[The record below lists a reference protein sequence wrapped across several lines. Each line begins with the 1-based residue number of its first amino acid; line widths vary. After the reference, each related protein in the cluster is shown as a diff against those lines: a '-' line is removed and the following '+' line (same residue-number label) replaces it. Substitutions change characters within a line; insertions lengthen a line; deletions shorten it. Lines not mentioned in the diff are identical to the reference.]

1 MSTPHDLNRERQWVC
16 ARRINARRHTLGLT
30 QWDVVERM
38 AALGVTGT
46 NRTLSAME
54 HGQGIDVGRLPEL
67 AVALDCTVTY
77 LLGLT
82 KDPQSWVPDDRS
94 VDVTAS
100 LNRSGAHSSWILGPD
115 VPDLH
120 NPEPPGL
127 ASPERGP
134 AGPERPTSEP
144 QLPAA
149 QVPAAQV
156 PAPPAAR
163 VAEREN
169 A

>member
-1 MSTPHDLNRERQWVC
+1 VCLGESDDDMSTPHDLNRERQWVC
-16 ARRINARRHTLGLT
+16 ARRINARRHDLGLT

-82 KDPQSWVPDDRS
+82 SDPRSWVPDERF
-94 VDVTAS
+94 VDVTVQLTAR
-100 LNRSGAHSSWILGPD
+100 LDHAPLDGDGGRPSWILGPD

-120 NPEPPGL
+120 
-127 ASPERGP
+127 
-134 AGPERPTSEP
+134 GPESTAP
-144 QLPAA
+144 QAPAA
-149 QVPAAQV
+149 GVPAARTV
-156 PAPPAAR
+156 
-163 VAEREN
+163 EHEN